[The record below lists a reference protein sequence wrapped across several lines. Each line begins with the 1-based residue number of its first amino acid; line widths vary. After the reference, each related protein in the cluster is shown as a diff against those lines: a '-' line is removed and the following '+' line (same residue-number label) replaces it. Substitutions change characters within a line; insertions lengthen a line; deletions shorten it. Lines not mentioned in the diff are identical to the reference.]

1 MKLNVHLRTNLNL
14 NLNLHLTAE
23 NLILNLK
30 DDSFKRQP

>member
-1 MKLNVHLRTNLNL
+1 MKLNVHLRLNLKL

>member
-1 MKLNVHLRTNLNL
+1 MKLNVHLSTNLNL
-14 NLNLHLTAE
+14 NLNLKVTAE

>member
-1 MKLNVHLRTNLNL
+1 MKLNVLLSMNLNL
-14 NLNLHLTAE
+14 NLIFHLTAD